1 MPVECR
7 DMVTGNEYA
16 NGCKQELAWYIEPW
30 AASIAGVNM
39 GIIIFDIIDFVIL
52 HKLRRVINIYYDNFG
67 EYYDWYLHL
76 ESPCED
82 VNPVFTQ

>member
-1 MPVECR
+1 
-7 DMVTGNEYA
+7 MVTGNEYA

-67 EYYDWYLHL
+67 EYYDWYYDWYLYL
-76 ESPCED
+76 ESPCEVCED
-82 VNPVFTQ
+82 VFTE

>member
-67 EYYDWYLHL
+67 EYYDWYVLL

>member
-67 EYYDWYLHL
+67 EYYDWYLYL
-76 ESPCED
+76 ESPCEVCED
-82 VNPVFTQ
+82 VFTQ